1 MDNGNNKKAL
11 QECDKVLKKTPNS
24 LCARALKALSLLRL
38 GKENDCKQLL
48 ETLMD
53 AKPTDDATLQAMM
66 LCYREIHECML
77 VCIIIGFIF
86 SFISLLVS

>member
-24 LCARALKALSLLRL
+24 LCAKALKALALLRL
-38 GKENDCKQLL
+38 GKEIDSKQQLDTLL
-48 ETLMD
+48 N

-66 LCYREIHECML
+66 LCYREMQECE
-77 VCIIIGFIF
+77 F
-86 SFISLLVS
+86 